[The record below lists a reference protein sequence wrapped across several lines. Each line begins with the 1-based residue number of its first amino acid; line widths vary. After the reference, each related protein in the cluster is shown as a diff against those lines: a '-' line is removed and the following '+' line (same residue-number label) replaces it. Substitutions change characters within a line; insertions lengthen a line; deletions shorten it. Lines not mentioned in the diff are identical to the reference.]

1 MLSSVVTAEL
11 VAKTIAAI
19 PQIGAAQRALEQAGF
34 AAVITGNTI
43 AIEEGYE
50 AHLIM
55 SNGHGWWNVFA
66 TDGTPP
72 VWTVGAFDEDT
83 ASWNG
88 AD

>member
-1 MLSSVVTAEL
+1 
-11 VAKTIAAI
+11 
-19 PQIGAAQRALEQAGF
+19 
-34 AAVITGNTI
+34 
-43 AIEEGYE
+43 
-50 AHLIM
+50 M